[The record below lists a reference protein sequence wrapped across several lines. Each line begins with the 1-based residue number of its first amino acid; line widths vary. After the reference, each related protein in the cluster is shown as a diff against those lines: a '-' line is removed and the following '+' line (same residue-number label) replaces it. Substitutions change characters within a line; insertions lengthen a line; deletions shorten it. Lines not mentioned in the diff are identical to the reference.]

1 MAQASPTIS
10 IRLPD
15 ADRVRLDKA
24 VKQTRRSRS
33 YLMKEALDRHLAE
46 IVREQSSDTPKQRLS
61 KLLSLEGKGVR
72 PGQERT
78 VEEINRHIRWLRGDE
93 GV

>member
-1 MAQASPTIS
+1 MAQVSPTIS

-33 YLMKEALDRHLAE
+33 FIMKEALDRHLAE
-46 IVREQSSDTPKQRLS
+46 IVQEQTSIVPKKGLE
-61 KLLSLEGKGVR
+61 KLLSLAGSGVNR
-72 PGQERT
+72 ENPRT
-78 VEEINRHIRWLRGDE
+78 IEEIDAHIRWLRADE
-93 GV
+93 